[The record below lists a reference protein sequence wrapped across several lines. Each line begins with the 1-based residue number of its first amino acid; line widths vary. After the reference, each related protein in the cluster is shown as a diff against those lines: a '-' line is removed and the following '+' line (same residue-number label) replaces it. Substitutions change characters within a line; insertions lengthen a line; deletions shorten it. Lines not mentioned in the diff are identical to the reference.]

1 MKLTVPQAAAQQK
14 LLCQLEQLKAAAGAS
29 AGGAGGAGGRG
40 GAGGAGG
47 AVGEGNTASYSLSVR
62 AVGRGGAGESLLA
75 GTVLYT
81 VNILFSVNVKYYT
94 HFNVQYNIQCTIYIN
109 NGNAH
114 QEEETGNSNNNPLQ
128 Y

>member
-1 MKLTVPQAAAQQK
+1 MKLTAPQAAAQQK

-40 GAGGAGG
+40 GAGGA
-47 AVGEGNTASYSLSVR
+47 VGEGNTASYSLSVR

-81 VNILFSVNVKYYT
+81 LNILFSVNVK
-94 HFNVQYNIQCTIYIN
+94 
-109 NGNAH
+109 
-114 QEEETGNSNNNPLQ
+114 
-128 Y
+128 